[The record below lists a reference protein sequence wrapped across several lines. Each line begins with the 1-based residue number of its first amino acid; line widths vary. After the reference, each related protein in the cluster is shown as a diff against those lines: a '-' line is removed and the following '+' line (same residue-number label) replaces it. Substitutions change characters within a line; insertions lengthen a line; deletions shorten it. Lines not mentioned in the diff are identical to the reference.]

1 MNPAIFSRKKETQRK
16 KKNFRGQKKHSGDK
30 SGFDTRLFL
39 LIFFIFAIAG
49 VMFFRL
55 YGLQVFARDYYMGL
69 ADNQHYI
76 LKNIFPERG
85 EIFFKDK
92 NNNDQ
97 KSFPAAIN
105 KKSQLVYVVPFEAE
119 NIDELAGEI
128 AKNLSMDENEI
139 REKLK
144 NKKSMYSVI
153 KKRISQEEAE
163 KIQKIK
169 RKGVYLA
176 EDVFRYY
183 PAQDLASN
191 VLGFVGWKENSLEGR
206 YGIESY
212 FEDKLK
218 GEQGKI
224 SHKKDNSGGWI
235 PFEEKEIVLAQNG
248 DDLFLTIDHIIQYET
263 EKILAGAVEKFGAKK
278 GLAIVMDPKSGQILS
293 LANYPS
299 FNPNEY
305 NKVENLENFKNLAG
319 ETYEC
324 GSVFKGI
331 TLASAIDNG
340 KINAETTYIDTGTV
354 NISGYN
360 IKNSD
365 LKSYGLQTMTQVLE
379 KSLNTGSIYAEKLL
393 GNKFFFDYVKR
404 FGFGEK
410 TGLDLPGE
418 NSGDL
423 SNLEN
428 NKKDIQ
434 FFTASFGQGIT
445 VTPIQLIS
453 AYNVF
458 ANGGMLLKP
467 QIVEKISHKNGTD
480 ELLQTQEI
488 KKVIS
493 QDTANQISQML
504 ESVVENGHGK
514 RAGVPGYKVA
524 GKTGTAQVASETQRG
539 YEEGSS
545 IGTFVG
551 FAPVENPQFSI
562 LVRLD
567 NPKNVEWAES
577 SAAPVFGELMKF
589 LLSYRNIEPTEE
601 YTQKD
606 LDDFEKFHNLKK
618 FFAEFEKE
626 KKEKEIKKEENNQN
640 KEN

>member
-1 MNPAIFSRKKETQRK
+1 MKPAIFSQKVKKQNK
-16 KKNFRGQKKHSGDK
+16 KKNFCGRKKCSGEE
-30 SGFDTRLFL
+30 SGFNMRLFA
-39 LIFFIFAIAG
+39 LIFFVFAIAG
-49 VMFFRL
+49 IIFFRL
-55 YGLQVFARDYYMGL
+55 YDLQVFARDYYIGL

-76 LKNIFPERG
+76 LKNIFPKRG

-92 NNNDQ
+92 NRNQ
-97 KSFPAAIN
+97 SSFPAAIN
-105 KKSQLVYVVPFEAE
+105 KKSQLVYAVPYEVE
-119 NIDELAGEI
+119 NLVGSIKEI
-128 AKNLSMDENEI
+128 AQNLSMEENEI
-139 REKLK
+139 REKMK

-163 KIQKIK
+163 KIENMKM
-169 RKGVYLA
+169 KGIYLA
-176 EDVFRYY
+176 EDIFRYY
-183 PAQDLASN
+183 PAEDLASN

-212 FEDKLK
+212 FEDKLR
-218 GEQGKI
+218 GTQGKI
-224 SHKKDNSGGWI
+224 SHKKDNSGSWI
-235 PFEEKEIVLAQNG
+235 PFEDKEITLAQDG

-263 EKILAGAVEKFGAKK
+263 EKILAGAVEKFGAER
-278 GLAIVMDPKSGQILS
+278 GLVIVMNPKNGQIIS

-305 NKVENLENFKNLAG
+305 GKVENMENFKNLVG
-319 ETYEC
+319 EAYEC

-340 KINAETTYIDTGTV
+340 KINPETTYVDTGTV

-365 LKSYGLQTMTQVLE
+365 LKAYGLQTMTQVLE
-379 KSLNTGSIYAEKLL
+379 KSLNTGSIYAEKVL
-393 GNKFFFDYVKR
+393 GNKNFSDYIKR

-410 TGLDLPGE
+410 TGLELPGE
-418 NSGDL
+418 NSGNL

-428 NKKDIQ
+428 LKKDIQ
-434 FFTASFGQGIT
+434 FFTASFGQGTT

-453 AYNVF
+453 AYSAI
-458 ANGGMLLKP
+458 ANGGMLFKP
-467 QIVEKISHKNGTD
+467 QIVEKISHKNGT
-480 ELLQTQEI
+480 EEPLQPQEI
-488 KKVIS
+488 RKVIS
-493 QDTANQISQML
+493 QNTANQISQML
-504 ESVVENGHGK
+504 QSVVEKGHGK

-524 GKTGTAQVASETQRG
+524 GKTGTAQVASGTQKG
-539 YEEGSS
+539 YEEGAS
-545 IGTFVG
+545 IGSFVG
-551 FAPVENPQFSI
+551 FAPVDNPQFSI

-589 LLSYRNIEPTEE
+589 LLSYENIEPTEK
-601 YTQKD
+601 YVQND
-606 LDDFEKFHNLKK
+606 LDNFEKLHDLKK
-618 FFAEFEKE
+618 YFAEFEKE
-626 KKEKEIKKEENNQN
+626 KKKEEKKKEDNQN